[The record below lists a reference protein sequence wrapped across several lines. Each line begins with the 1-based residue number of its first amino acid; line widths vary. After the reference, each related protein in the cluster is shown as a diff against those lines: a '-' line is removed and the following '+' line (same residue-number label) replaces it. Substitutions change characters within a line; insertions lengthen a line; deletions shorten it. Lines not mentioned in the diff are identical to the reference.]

1 MRVYISP
8 SSQTNNKYAYGSY
21 TEAQVCR
28 KIGEYMY
35 NRIQERYKDRI
46 TCKLASASL
55 DVSGRIKD
63 SNNFGAD
70 LHYCIH
76 TNAGGGDGT
85 LVMCYP
91 GYEKNEYVTRA
102 YNAISRLS
110 PGKDDGIKTRTD
122 LAEITDTT
130 AVCVYVEVEFHDIPS
145 LAKWIVGNMQ
155 KIGYALADSILG
167 EFEENVSRETLYKVQ
182 IGAFKNRENAEKLK
196 SELKSKGY
204 DTFIK
209 IE

>member
-35 NRIQERYKDRI
+35 NRILDKYKDKI
-46 TCKLASASL
+46 TCKLASKSL
-55 DVSGRIKD
+55 DVSGRIED

-91 GYEKNEYVTRA
+91 GFENNEYVARA
-102 YNAISRLS
+102 YNAISSIS
-110 PGKDDGIKTRTD
+110 PGKDDGIKSRTD
-122 LAEITDTT
+122 LAEIVDTR
-130 AVCVYVEVEFHDIPS
+130 AICVYVEIEFHDSPS

-155 KIGYALADSILG
+155 KIGNALADSILG
-167 EFEENVSRETLYKVQ
+167 ESADVSRETLYKVQ
-182 IGAFKNRENAEKLK
+182 VGAFKNRENAEKLK
-196 SELKSKGY
+196 SELRLKGY
-204 DTFIK
+204 DAFIK

>member
-35 NRIQERYKDRI
+35 NRILDKYKDKI
-46 TCKLASASL
+46 TCKLASKSL
-55 DVSGRIKD
+55 DVSGRIED

-85 LVMCYP
+85 LVMCYL
-91 GYEKNEYVTRA
+91 GYDENEYVIRA
-102 YNAISRLS
+102 YKAISAIS
-110 PGKDDGIKTRTD
+110 PGKDDGIKIRTD

-130 AVCVYVEVEFHDIPS
+130 AICIYVEVEFHDFPS

-167 EFEENVSRETLYKVQ
+167 ESIEDVSRETLYKVQ
-182 IGAFKNRENAEKLK
+182 VGAFKNKENAEKLK
-196 SELKSKGY
+196 SELESKGY
-204 DTFIK
+204 DAFIK
-209 IE
+209 VE

>member
-1 MRVYISP
+1 MKVYISP

-21 TEAQVCR
+21 TEGKVCGI
-28 KIGEYMY
+28 IGEYMY
-35 NRIQERYKDRI
+35 KRILDKYKDRI
-46 TCKLASASL
+46 TCKLASDSL
-55 DVSGRIKD
+55 DVYGRIKD
-63 SNNFGAD
+63 SNNFGAY

-91 GYEKNEYVTRA
+91 GFENNEYVTRA
-102 YNAISRLS
+102 YNAISPIS

-122 LAEITDTT
+122 LAEIVGTRGI
-130 AVCVYVEVEFHDIPS
+130 CVYVEVEFHDNSS

-167 EFEENVSRETLYKVQ
+167 ESADVSCETLYKVQ

-204 DTFIK
+204 DAFIK

>member
-1 MRVYISP
+1 MKVYISP
-8 SSQTNNKYAYGSY
+8 SSQTNNNYVYGSY

-28 KIGEYMY
+28 IIGEYMR
-35 NRIQERYKDRI
+35 NRIQAKYKDKI
-46 TCKLASASL
+46 TCKLASDSL
-55 DVSGRIKD
+55 DVSRRIKD

-70 LHYCIH
+70 LHFCIH

-91 GYEKNEYVTRA
+91 GYEKNGYVTRA

-110 PGKDDGIKTRTD
+110 PGKDDGIKARTD
-122 LAEITDTT
+122 LAEITGTK
-130 AVCVYVEVEFHDIPS
+130 AICVYVEIEFHDTVS

-155 KIGYALADSILG
+155 KIGHALADSILG
-167 EFEENVSRETLYKVQ
+167 ESVENVSRETLYKVQ
-182 IGAFKNRENAEKLK
+182 IGAFTKKENAEKVK
-196 SELKSKGY
+196 AELESKGY